1 MTRDSLPPRDSAY
14 RDAFYINGFRST
26 VRQPLQSRA
35 ESRMLPTGR
44 VEERIGDDR
53 LLPSASQVPADR
65 LTPRQRARRA
75 RKASLETAASRPT
88 SRSATSPTTKTRPT
102 VLVSPGLPR
111 QRRPRRGRSPS
122 PLHGLWQWLN
132 RPVAWQRYRQL
143 GRSLAWSLLWVLT
156 FCGLAGLG
164 IKSLEWLTR
173 LPEPPNCAKITFAA
187 ADAERL
193 FCAREAAKSGHLADL
208 TAAVNLVAAW
218 PADHPLY
225 REGQSLL
232 AEWSAQILDAAEAR
246 LESSGVQE
254 ALSVVRHIPSNSPL
268 YAEAQAAIAQ
278 WQAQWQQGE
287 AIWNQAQEALRNQ
300 DWNLAAEQVT
310 VLGQV
315 ESEYWRTHRM
325 EALTRQ
331 ILQEQTAHKLLTQA
345 QQAAGDQTLAN
356 LQAAIALVQ
365 QIDPQTLAWE
375 TAQADLQAWSGALL
389 DLALRQWQAGDRSG
403 ALALAQQVPPD
414 LVNHLTG
421 EGQNLLRLAHAQ
433 RLIAEP
439 AAQWLPS
446 LRQVWSVR
454 EAIAALSE
462 IPASSAFYAI
472 AQTELNTQ
480 HAVLDDLRQLQTAGL
495 VASLGQRT
503 TLDWASRLAQQIAP
517 DRPRRLQAQTLAA
530 HWQQETQRIQDM
542 PQFLQAQALAQPG
555 HIADL
560 QAAIAAAR
568 QIPRDR
574 ALWTEAEQAIA
585 TWSRQIQTLEDRPIL
600 EEATRIAQSGDLSR
614 AIRTAEKIGRN
625 RTLHAEAQAAIQT
638 WNAKLEEVRI
648 AEDRK
653 HLDEARALAA
663 RVRLSQ
669 AIDTAAQIARDR
681 PLYAEAQAAIAQWR
695 AQRDEILASR
705 RAQEAEAAN
714 SEATRDEAARTEYAP
729 AEGAIAPE
737 PYPAEP
743 AYVYEAPP
751 PY

>member
-1 MTRDSLPPRDSAY
+1 MTRDSLPPRGSAH

-26 VRQPLQSRA
+26 ARQLVQHQGEA
-35 ESRMLPTGR
+35 LTVPTARLEDRTG
-44 VEERIGDDR
+44 GDRR
-53 LLPSASQVPADR
+53 LLGEPQSPVERPASRPGS
-65 LTPRQRARRA
+65 RRA
-75 RKASLETAASRPT
+75 RKAMLGTVAARPA
-88 SRSATSPTTKTRPT
+88 SRSATSPPAKTRST
-102 VLVSPGLPR
+102 VLVSPNLPR
-111 QRRPRRGRSPS
+111 QRRPRQGRSPS
-122 PLHGLWQWLN
+122 TVQRFWQWLN
-132 RPVAWQRYRQL
+132 RPVAWQRYRRF

-173 LPEPPNCAKITFAA
+173 LPEPPNCSKMTFAA
-187 ADAERL
+187 ADSERL

-208 TAAVNLVAAW
+208 TAAVNLVSAW

-232 AEWSAQILDAAEAR
+232 AEWSAQILDLAESR
-246 LESSGVQE
+246 LESSGVQD
-254 ALSVVRHIPSNSPL
+254 ALAVVRQIPPSSPIS
-268 YAEAQAAIAQ
+268 AEVQEAIAQ

-287 AIWNQAQEALRNQ
+287 QIWNKAQEALRNQ

-310 VLGQV
+310 ALGQTD
-315 ESEYWRTHRM
+315 SDYWRTHRM

-331 ILQEQTAHKLLTQA
+331 ILQEQTAHQLIRQA
-345 QQAAGDQTLAN
+345 RQAASSQTLAS

-414 LVNHLTG
+414 LVNHLAG

-433 RLIAEP
+433 RLIAQP
-439 AAQWLPS
+439 AEQWLPS
-446 LRQVWSVR
+446 LRQVWSVQ
-454 EAIAALSE
+454 EAIAALSA
-462 IPASSAFYAI
+462 IPSTSAFYAI
-472 AQTELNTQ
+472 AQAELNAQ
-480 HAVLDDLRQLQTAGL
+480 HAALEDLRQLQTAGL
-495 VASLGQRT
+495 LASLGQRA

-542 PQFLQAQALAQPG
+542 PQFLQAQALAEPG
-555 HIADL
+555 QIADL

-574 ALWTEAEQAIA
+574 ALWAEAEQAIA

-600 EEATRIAQSGDLSR
+600 DEALRIAQSGDLSR
-614 AIRTAEKIGRN
+614 AVRTAEKIGRD
-625 RTLHAEAQAAIQT
+625 RPLYAEARASIQA

-653 HLDEARALAA
+653 HLDAARALAA

-681 PLYAEAQAAIAQWR
+681 PLYAEAQQAIAQWR
-695 AQRDEILASR
+695 TQRDEILASR
-705 RAQEAEAAN
+705 RAQEAEAAR
-714 SEATRDEAARTEYAP
+714 ADYAP
-729 AEGAIAPE
+729 PEAETPDA
-737 PYPAEP
+737 YPAEP
-743 AYVYEAPP
+743 NSPEPNYVHEAPP